1 MTTWTEDVFV
11 VGSALKDC
19 CYMTTWTDVF
29 DVFVVGSAL
38 CLCCYMT
45 TWTGDVF
52 VVGSALCLEGLLLH
66 DNMG

>member
-19 CYMTTWTDVF
+19 CYMTTWTEDV
-29 DVFVVGSAL
+29 
-38 CLCCYMT
+38 Y
-45 TWTGDVF
+45 

-66 DNMG
+66 DNMD